1 MQGTCFTSQHWE
13 KEDGT
18 YNSMESYVH
27 SYKKVRKTQHTHK
40 PGNAFKTT
48 TLPSTGVIYSKC
60 SVSTVLNFLVACN
73 VTLLERKVKVSKFWN
88 KMHL

>member
-48 TLPSTGVIYSKC
+48 TLPSTGVIYSIC
-60 SVSTVLNFLVACN
+60 SVSTVLNFVFGSMQCYTAG
-73 VTLLERKVKVSKFWN
+73 EKSKGFKVLK
-88 KMHL
+88 